1 MAFAF
6 EISEHA
12 PQWHTLSNQATA
24 PNPSQTILPTEDQSF
39 KYMNES
45 MGGAILIQPIKT
57 NFITLNINLLIF
69 QKDNNSNILTLL
81 NQAYVGSE

>member
-1 MAFAF
+1 
-6 EISEHA
+6 
-12 PQWHTLSNQATA
+12 
-24 PNPSQTILPTEDQSF
+24 
-39 KYMNES
+39 MNES

-69 QKDNNSNILTLL
+69 QKDNNYNILTLL